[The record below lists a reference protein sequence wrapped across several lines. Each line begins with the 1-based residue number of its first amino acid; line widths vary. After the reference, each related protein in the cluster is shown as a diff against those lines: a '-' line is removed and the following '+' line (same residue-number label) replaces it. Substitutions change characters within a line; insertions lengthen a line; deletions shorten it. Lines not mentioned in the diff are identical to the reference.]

1 MVYWYIYMY
10 ILKYAIV
17 GRIIDSYL
25 NIYEYIFNKLFYTI
39 LASVQHE
46 LVDICFLIWMIL
58 INSGITFLCWL
69 FQWKIVIYI
78 KKYYLMMVG
87 NGVEIRSAILNIII
101 QTDCIISLWYI
112 YGLHYEL
119 LLLQSVVICPLHRPQ
134 PTWFKQYL
142 RWHHRTL
149 HNCTSS

>member
-1 MVYWYIYMY
+1 MY

-58 INSGITFLCWL
+58 IN
-69 FQWKIVIYI
+69 
-78 KKYYLMMVG
+78 
-87 NGVEIRSAILNIII
+87 
-101 QTDCIISLWYI
+101 
-112 YGLHYEL
+112 
-119 LLLQSVVICPLHRPQ
+119 
-134 PTWFKQYL
+134 
-142 RWHHRTL
+142 
-149 HNCTSS
+149 